1 MLTLKTIHYPCY
13 YLVIFASSKQSRVC
27 DAKFVFLM
35 FWKVNGVVAKQ
46 INHFTL
52 LYPFMYHQP
61 TTSFYNQ
68 QCSRENWRIPILKF
82 FSGNKLWQFN
92 LRRLLYS
99 DQYRQLDILRQA
111 SGLILKVCQAV
122 KSSSWWC
129 KFMFCHC
136 IAYTLLSPSC
146 INHSLV

>member
-52 LYPFMYHQP
+52 LYPF
-61 TTSFYNQ
+61 TTNQ
-68 QCSRENWRIPILKF
+68 QPPFTINNIREKTEEFQSREF
-82 FSGNKLWQFN
+82 FSGNFDN
-92 LRRLLYS
+92 L
-99 DQYRQLDILRQA
+99 
-111 SGLILKVCQAV
+111 
-122 KSSSWWC
+122 
-129 KFMFCHC
+129 
-136 IAYTLLSPSC
+136 T
-146 INHSLV
+146 